1 MRSFIALVL
10 LSVSS
15 ITGWYAGLLM
25 GGAPGPVPSCSTDN
39 KMLSEQQWK
48 DWFNS
53 QRFENRH
60 KNLLEN

>member
-1 MRSFIALVL
+1 MRSFIAVIL

-25 GGAPGPVPSCSTDN
+25 GGAPKPVPSFSTDD
-39 KMLSEQQWK
+39 KMLSEEQWK

-53 QRFENRH
+53 QRFESGL
-60 KNLLEN
+60 KNPLEN